1 MKKHYVHNNDD
12 RFDNLFMDCN
22 SIIYDALRKIES
34 FENIED
40 DLITIT
46 IKKIEDYI
54 QEIKPSNTLFIA
66 FDGIAPFAKMNQQ
79 KTRRY
84 KSAYMANMDFIT
96 PVTEKKWST
105 TNITPGTK
113 FMNELSKRINI
124 HFRGQEKK
132 YKVKKLLLHVPMK
145 KEKENINYFLIFVI
159 II

>member
-1 MKKHYVHNNDD
+1 MGIPSYFSHIIKKYEKTLRSLNNDD

-34 FENIED
+34 FDNIED

-96 PVTEKKWST
+96 PVTEKNFFIFPTISK
-105 TNITPGTK
+105 N
-113 FMNELSKRINI
+113 LSSLR
-124 HFRGQEKK
+124 E
-132 YKVKKLLLHVPMK
+132 
-145 KEKENINYFLIFVI
+145 E
-159 II
+159 